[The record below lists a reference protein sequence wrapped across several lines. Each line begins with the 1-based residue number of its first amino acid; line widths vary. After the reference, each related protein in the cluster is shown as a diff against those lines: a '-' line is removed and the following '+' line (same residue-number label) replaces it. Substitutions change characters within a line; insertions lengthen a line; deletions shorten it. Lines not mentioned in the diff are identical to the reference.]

1 MKVSKEELLHIAE
14 LSNLKIDESEV
25 DSYLKNLQDI
35 LDFAETIDKA
45 NVDGVETS
53 ANVNK
58 NGNVFRKDEV
68 VQFDNVDGLLDG
80 APEKSNNMYK
90 IPQVIQ

>member
-68 VQFDNVDGLLDG
+68 VQFDNVEGLLDG
-80 APEKSNNMYK
+80 APEKANNMYK